1 DTGHGGTGEHRPL
14 AISNVESAEDFRSA
28 IDLAPGGDASRA
40 IMPNVR
46 AVPAGPSVEHAVH
59 LDDRLVERAIGRAE
73 WNRQSDRDA
82 TSSRTRLEPVREE
95 AGYSGGVGLEEDV
108 QRPDL
113 AGIRGERRGKAAAG
127 RGSPCRAGGR

>member
-1 DTGHGGTGEHRPL
+1 
-14 AISNVESAEDFRSA
+14 
-28 IDLAPGGDASRA
+28 
-40 IMPNVR
+40 VR

-82 TSSRTRLEPVREE
+82 TSSRTRLERVREE

-108 QRPDL
+108 LRPDL
-113 AGIRGERRGKAAAG
+113 AVIRRERRVKRAAEGDRPSLVG
-127 RGSPCRAGGR
+127 RQTQALFLLGRWASRNRLCSAQLYEAQK

>member
-1 DTGHGGTGEHRPL
+1 MHRAAPAIRPVNDQVGGCG
-14 AISNVESAEDFRSA
+14 
-28 IDLAPGGDASRA
+28 PGVDASRA

-82 TSSRTRLEPVREE
+82 TSSRTRLERVREE

-108 QRPDL
+108 LRPDL
-113 AGIRGERRGKAAAG
+113 AV
-127 RGSPCRAGGR
+127 